1 MNKKVLSL
9 LGAAFLSYTA
19 MAQEQITDTTATVQQ
34 LDEVVL
40 DTKFKLNREKSGKV
54 ITKITRADLEKVQGQ
69 SLAQSISAVS
79 GIEITGSRSNQ
90 GQNLSYR
97 VRGGNN
103 GQVVILIDGLQVND
117 PSSSSS
123 DFDLRL
129 LDVNLIE
136 SIEIIKGGVSTLY
149 GTGAA
154 TAVISITT
162 KKSDK
167 ELIATGINLSVGS
180 NRTTAN
186 EAYGINTTN
195 LSANVSGKVKKFN
208 YLVAGAVEGSKGISA
223 AASSTV
229 GTTFNDDPFHRSSFT
244 GKLGYEFSKAFSLN
258 AFSNINKVDAD
269 FDAGFGADGANSFS
283 SRNVQIG
290 INPEYKYNKG
300 SVVLNASMA
309 DTERIFK
316 MSSESIYKGNSI
328 IGDLYNRTKITSFL
342 WGVVGANFSQT
353 EMEQFSAFGNIS
365 NEDASIT
372 TIDPYLNLTYLSDF
386 GLTVNAGARFNNH
399 SDYGNHLV
407 YNFNPSFLFDV
418 NDDLNVKVLASG
430 STAFIAPSLSQ
441 LYNPS
446 YGNRDLKPEESLNG
460 EAGFEL
466 NYTKDYRFSAVA
478 FHREDT
484 NKIIWAG
491 SGYAN
496 ADAGMIKTQ
505 GVELEASANLIKG
518 FSLNANYTFLQPN
531 TDVDGIRLPKH
542 KANATASYLFN
553 KEKTTVTASYQF
565 NDVRLDQYYVWPA
578 GNTPV
583 SLDAYSLLNVFVGH
597 QVTENLKLTASL
609 FNALD
614 EEYTEIYGYSTRGRN
629 YMFGLAVKF

>member
-1 MNKKVLSL
+1 MNKKMLSL

-54 ITKITRADLEKVQGQ
+54 ITKITRADLENVQGQ

-167 ELIATGINLSVGS
+167 ELIATGINLNVGS

-195 LSANVSGKVKKFN
+195 LGANVSGKVNKFN

-223 AASSTV
+223 ASSSTPA
-229 GTTFNDDPFHRSSFT
+229 TTFNDDPFHRSSLT

-258 AFSNINKVDAD
+258 AYTNINKVDAD
-269 FDAGFGADGANSFS
+269 FDAGFGADAANSFS

-328 IGDLYNRTKITSFL
+328 IADLYNRTKITSFL

-353 EMEQFSAFGNIS
+353 EMEQFTPFGDIS
-365 NEDASIT
+365 KDDASIT
-372 TIDPYLNLTYLSDF
+372 TIDPYVNLTYLSDF

-446 YGNRDLKPEESLNG
+446 YGNRNLKPEESLNG

-496 ADAGMIKTQ
+496 ADTGMIKTQ
-505 GVELEASANLIKG
+505 GVELEASAKLIKG

-553 KEKTTVTASYQF
+553 KEKTSVTASYQF
-565 NDVRLDQYYVWPA
+565 NDVRLDQYYVWPT

-583 SLDAYSLLNVFVGH
+583 SLDAYSLLNVFIGH